1 MRFDD
6 RLKTV
11 LDTPVVDA
19 RDRAVRWR
27 QLIDLLSRARGDGDP
42 LLIGRAIQAATDD
55 RASVPD
61 SVRAATARSIAG
73 RPIDPRL
80 VALFAS
86 DLLEVAAPILAGANL
101 DAAARAEIAASASD
115 EVRRFFFALE
125 GPGSLPDALEAPT
138 VGPDDAEEIPS
149 IGEAVARI
157 EALRQARGEVPAEPE
172 SEAPEEQSPE
182 VPDEQ
187 IPEVPDEQSPEAPE
201 EQFNAVAEPRPDI
214 ALFRWESD
222 ALGAIAWVEGAP
234 RGALIG
240 RALAG
245 HPGEALLGNECH
257 DLVARRA
264 PFADMPLASTEPFGG
279 VWQVSGAPAFAQGDG
294 RFIGYRGIAR
304 RTDLSLAQR
313 AAAPRAFEGADS
325 LREMIH
331 EIKTPLNAIIG
342 FAEII
347 DGQYLGPAH
356 RRYRQRAS
364 DILARSRDLLTAID
378 DLDFAATLQS
388 GRYAVGEG
396 TDFKELFPRLSEG
409 LEAYGV
415 ERGIGIVY
423 RLTGRFSRSA
433 MAPELSERLVRRFIE
448 CLIDASADKESLSI
462 EIAPVKGMCG
472 IKVTRPSTLRDV
484 TDQMLFDPAYAGPNE
499 GPRIG
504 LGFALRLVRGLVRIG
519 GGDLDV
525 DADRFTLRMPA
536 QR

>member
-11 LDTPVVDA
+11 LDAPVADA

-27 QLIDLLSRARGDGDP
+27 QLVDLLSRARSDGDP
-42 LLIGRAIQAATDD
+42 DLIARAIQAARDD
-55 RASVPD
+55 RAHVPD
-61 SVRAATARSIAG
+61 NIRAATARSIAG

-101 DAAARAEIAASASD
+101 DAAARAEIVASASD

-125 GPGSLPDALEAPT
+125 GPASLPDVLELATPLPEPG
-138 VGPDDAEEIPS
+138 VEPIPS

-157 EALRQARGEVPAEPE
+157 EALRQARSDVAPIDEPAGPAEGM
-172 SEAPEEQSPE
+172 
-182 VPDEQ
+182 VPPIQ
-187 IPEVPDEQSPEAPE
+187 
-201 EQFNAVAEPRPDI
+201 VASPDI

-240 RALAG
+240 RVLAG
-245 HPGEALLGNECH
+245 YPGEALLGDECR
-257 DLVARRA
+257 DLIARRA

-279 VWQVSGAPAFAQGDG
+279 TWQVSGAPAFAPGDG

-304 RTDLSLAQR
+304 RTDLSPTRR
-313 AAAPRAFEGADS
+313 AAAPRVFEGADA

-364 DILARSRDLLTAID
+364 DILARSRDLLLAID
-378 DLDFAATLQS
+378 DLDFAASLQS
-388 GRYAVGEG
+388 GRHAPGEE
-396 TDFKELFPRLSEG
+396 TDFKALFPRLSDE
-409 LEAYGV
+409 LNAYGAA
-415 ERGIGIVY
+415 RGNGIVY
-423 RLTGRFSRSA
+423 RLTGRFSRCA
-433 MAPELSERLVRRFIE
+433 MAPDLTERLVRRFLE
-448 CLIDASADKESLSI
+448 SLIDSTAENERLTV
-462 EIAPVKGMCG
+462 EIAPVSGMCG
-472 IKVTRPSTLRDV
+472 VRVVRPSTLRDL
-484 TDQMLFDPAYAGPNE
+484 TDEQLFDPSFAGPND
-499 GPRIG
+499 GRRIG
-504 LGFALRLVRGLVRIG
+504 LGFAFRLVRGLVRIG

-525 DADRFTLRMPA
+525 DAERFTLRMPA
-536 QR
+536 RR

>member
-11 LDTPVVDA
+11 LDTPVADA

-42 LLIGRAIQAATDD
+42 VLIGRAIQAATED

-73 RPIDPRL
+73 RPIDSRL

-125 GPGSLPDALEAPT
+125 GPASLPIAPEPAPIAPADQ
-138 VGPDDAEEIPS
+138 GEIPS

-157 EALRQARGEVPAEPE
+157 EALRQARGEAPAEID
-172 SEAPEEQSPE
+172 APVSVPLMPAPPLSP
-182 VPDEQ
+182 
-187 IPEVPDEQSPEAPE
+187 IAIAPG
-201 EQFNAVAEPRPDI
+201 QPDI

-264 PFADMPLASTEPFGG
+264 PFANMPLASTEPFGG
-279 VWQVSGAPAFAQGDG
+279 LWQVSGAPAFAPGDG

-304 RTDLSLAQR
+304 RTDLSPAQR

-356 RRYRQRAS
+356 RRYRQRAA

-378 DLDFAATLQS
+378 DLDFAASLQS
-388 GRYAVGEG
+388 GRYAAGEG
-396 TDFKELFPRLSEG
+396 TDFKELFPRLSDELNAHG
-409 LEAYGV
+409 A

-423 RLTGRFSRSA
+423 RLTGRFSRCA
-433 MAPELSERLVRRFIE
+433 MAPELSERLVRRFVE
-448 CLIDASADKESLSI
+448 CLIDSSADKESLSI
-462 EIAPVKGMCG
+462 EISPVKGMCG
-472 IKVTRPSTLRDV
+472 IKVARPSTMRNL
-484 TDQMLFDPAYAGPNE
+484 TDQQLFDPAYAGPNE
-499 GPRIG
+499 GSRIG
-504 LGFALRLVRGLVRIG
+504 LGFAFRLVRGLVRIG

-525 DADRFTLRMPA
+525 DVEHLTLRIPA
-536 QR
+536 HR

>member
-42 LLIGRAIQAATDD
+42 VLIGRAIQAATDD

-101 DAAARAEIAASASD
+101 DAAARAQIAASASD

-125 GPGSLPDALEAPT
+125 GPASLSPPLDLVDPVDPAPSD
-138 VGPDDAEEIPS
+138 PAEPEQIPS

-157 EALRQARGEVPAEPE
+157 EALRQARGEAPAPPIPPVLPVLPELEPGPEPE
-172 SEAPEEQSPE
+172 PEPASAAR
-182 VPDEQ
+182 D
-187 IPEVPDEQSPEAPE
+187 
-201 EQFNAVAEPRPDI
+201 EPRPDI

-240 RALAG
+240 RVLAG

-279 VWQVSGAPAFAQGDG
+279 VWQVSGAPAFAPGDG

-304 RTDLSLAQR
+304 RTDLSPAQR

-378 DLDFAATLQS
+378 DLDFAASLQS
-388 GRYAVGEG
+388 GRYAAGEG
-396 TDFKELFPRLSEG
+396 TDFKELFPRLSDE
-409 LEAYGV
+409 LNVYGAD
-415 ERGIGIVY
+415 RGVGIVY
-423 RLTGRFSRSA
+423 RLTGRFSRCA
-433 MAPELSERLVRRFIE
+433 MAPELAERLVRRFIE
-448 CLIDASADKESLSI
+448 CLVDAAANRETLSI

-504 LGFALRLVRGLVRIG
+504 LGFAFRLVRGLVRIG

-536 QR
+536 HR